1 AHVGGEPLQFVHV
14 LDDLLDAVAQQHRL
28 RRQLQAPAHA
38 TEQGE
43 AELVLGVLQRLAGR
57 RLRNVEQLRRP
68 GQAAGGQ
75 YRMEQFD
82 VAQAHGAFPPLVP
95 ESSHA
100 RAALARAGSMG
111 TLHFPPTPTG
121 THPCFCELPP
131 SPSCC
136 SPACRRTRNTRTCAT
151 TVSASA
157 CCNPESGTRSLTF
170 RACGSARKP
179 WCTATTCAPV

>member
-28 RRQLQAPAHA
+28 RRRLQAPAHA

-111 TLHFPPTPTG
+111 TLHFPP
-121 THPCFCELPP
+121 
-131 SPSCC
+131 SPSCW

-179 WCTATTCAPV
+179 WCTATTCAPA